1 MMTMPQRPRGG
12 TTRPPI
18 ELGASGAHLRLYPG
32 TDLWVDVPRAVAL
45 HLFALVCRA
54 NVAKGRSWDRFWRGL
69 TQIERS
75 MTVLFV
81 QANGQW
87 EVALPPEAMLGTT
100 IWLSGLAED
109 FRAVAAGRCRPP
121 LATDVEQEF
130 ETLYAVY
137 VRATVSPDRLQAAWA
152 AQFPKIHA
160 LLDRTGVLQILMTD
174 GRANVARDGQTGR
187 AAGEADA
194 LAVAPLLR
202 ATALPILLVDTAP
215 RPQPFAKQ
223 LADAMGG
230 RYVPLPQ
237 ADAAGLSSVVGAA
250 VRAA

>member
-54 NVAKGRSWDRFWRGL
+54 NVAKGRSWDRFWRAL

-87 EVALPPEAMLGTT
+87 EVAFPPEAMLGTT

-174 GRANVARDGQTGR
+174 GRCYAQAQVEAIVERVLLEGGEQAVQQIEGWTHGQRCRNDARVF
-187 AAGEADA
+187 AACAQR
-194 LAVAPLLR
+194 LAG
-202 ATALPILLVDTAP
+202 TEE
-215 RPQPFAKQ
+215 
-223 LADAMGG
+223 
-230 RYVPLPQ
+230 
-237 ADAAGLSSVVGAA
+237 
-250 VRAA
+250 